1 MVTIQKKVIE
11 RFIKKTGKFQ
21 KILKSASDRDINE
34 ADTVTIISDM
44 LCELFGFDKYS
55 EITSEFAIRGT
66 YCDLA
71 VKIKDDVKYLIEVK
85 AIGLNLKDHHLR
97 QAVNYGANK
106 GIQWVVLTN
115 GLTWEIYNIR
125 LEKSLQFDKICTI
138 DFLII
143 NPRKSEDQEIL
154 FLLCKEGLSKAV
166 IEEYQER
173 IKSVNRFVIGA
184 MVLNSPTLELI
195 RRELR
200 RMTPGLRVDASE
212 IEVILRNEVLKR
224 EVIEGEVAKQAQK
237 LLKKSS
243 AKLLR
248 KKTVSSENDIN
259 EKAEHI

>member
-1 MVTIQKKVIE
+1 MVPIPKKVSE
-11 RFIKKTGKFQ
+11 RFIKKTKKFQ
-21 KILKSASDRDINE
+21 RVLKNASDRDVNE
-34 ADTVTIISDM
+34 ADTVTIISDI
-44 LCELFGFDKYS
+44 LYEVFGFDKYN

-71 VKIKDDVKYLIEVK
+71 VKIKDDIKYLIEVK
-85 AIGLNLKDHHLR
+85 AIGLHLKDHHLR

-115 GLTWEIYNIR
+115 GLIWEIYNIR

-138 DFLII
+138 EFLNI
-143 NPRKSEDQEIL
+143 NPRKSEDQEML

-173 IKSVNRFVIGA
+173 IKILNRFVVGA

-200 RMTPGLRVDASE
+200 RMTPRLRVDTAE
-212 IEVILRNEVLKR
+212 IETILRNEVLKR
-224 EVIEGEVAKQAQK
+224 EVIEGEVAKEAQK

-248 KKTVSSENDIN
+248 KKTVSSENYIN
-259 EKAEHI
+259 EKTEHI

>member
-11 RFIKKTGKFQ
+11 RFIKKSGRFQ
-21 KILKSASDRDINE
+21 KILKNASDRDINE
-34 ADTVTIISDM
+34 ADTVTIVSDM

-85 AIGLNLKDHHLR
+85 AIGLELKDHHLR

-115 GLTWEIYNIR
+115 GLIWEIYNIR

-138 DFLII
+138 EFLNI
-143 NPRKSEDQEIL
+143 NPRKSEDQEML

-173 IKSVNRFVIGA
+173 IKILNRFVVGA

-200 RMTPGLRVDASE
+200 RMTPGLRVDTSE
-212 IEVILRNEVLKR
+212 IETILRNEVLKR
-224 EVIEGEVAKQAQK
+224 EVIEGEVAKEAQK
-237 LLKKSS
+237 RVKKSS
-243 AKLLR
+243 SRPLK
-248 KKTVSSENDIN
+248 KKTTSL
-259 EKAEHI
+259 EKET